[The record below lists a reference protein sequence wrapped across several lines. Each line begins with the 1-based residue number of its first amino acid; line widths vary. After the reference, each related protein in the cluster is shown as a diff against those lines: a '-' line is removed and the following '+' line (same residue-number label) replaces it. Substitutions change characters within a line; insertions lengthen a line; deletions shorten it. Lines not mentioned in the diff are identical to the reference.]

1 MSVIPSFDS
10 IRYRI
15 IHGFAFYK
23 HVFPVVSSGV
33 GDELL
38 YDSFPCKEIES
49 GTLREPVAQGAI
61 EVDIGANP
69 SAKGSDEEPPFNKK
83 RFIAEVSNYLEL
95 LKSMLNSDQ
104 QDKLKKNTEGAT
116 KLLLSKL

>member
-1 MSVIPSFDS
+1 MDLPFISMFFRSF
-10 IRYRI
+10 
-15 IHGFAFYK
+15 
-23 HVFPVVSSGV
+23 PLVSLS

-49 GTLREPVAQGAI
+49 GTLREVVGKPVAQGAI